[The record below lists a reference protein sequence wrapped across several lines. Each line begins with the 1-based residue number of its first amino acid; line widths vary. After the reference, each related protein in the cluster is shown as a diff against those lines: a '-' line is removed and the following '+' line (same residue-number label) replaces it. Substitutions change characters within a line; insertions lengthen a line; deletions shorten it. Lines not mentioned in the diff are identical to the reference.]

1 MRKACAWVAVNA
13 LLVGT
18 QIVGAATSWAGGTLL
33 LMTPA
38 AGEWWA
44 WMLVG
49 VAAVAAAIAFLFWVT
64 AGARTRKFAR
74 R

>member
-1 MRKACAWVAVNA
+1 MRKALAWVAVNA
-13 LLVGT
+13 LLVGA
-18 QIVGAATSWAGGTLL
+18 QVVGAATSWAGGTLL

-49 VAAVAAAIAFLFWVT
+49 TAAVASAIAFLFWVT
-64 AGARTRKFAR
+64 GAGKPSKR
-74 R
+74 